1 MKSIHIRN
9 VQPET
14 LAALK
19 RLAEFHHRS
28 LQGELLHILEKAAVL
43 APPPQF
49 AELQLNFVESGNS
62 RPLGREDIYEDYR

>member
-9 VQPET
+9 VPPET

-28 LQGELLHILEKAAVL
+28 LQGELLHILERAAVL
-43 APPPQF
+43 APPPEF
-49 AELQLNFVESGNS
+49 PELRLNFVQSGNTGPVS
-62 RPLGREDIYEDYR
+62 REEIYEDHR